1 VEGVIN
7 NLLDNSIKFTRQGY
21 IDVEVATFKERELAV
36 CKIKDTGIGIS
47 SEYLDHLYGP
57 FSQEDLDIG
66 RTFEGNGLGLA
77 ISKRYIEKMGGSLI
91 VDSIKGVGSTFT
103 FTLPLAKMGRLDK
116 LKRTAKTNGQ
126 SKILMLDD
134 SGDSYELIRAFLKD
148 NYDINLYSSK
158 EFNSGILSSEKFS
171 AMIFDVTINFWDKGL
186 EIIREIK
193 KSNDQKIPIL
203 ILSSEF
209 LQEKIQQFRKAGA
222 DEFLVK
228 PFAKGE
234 LVSLINKITAQH

>member
-1 VEGVIN
+1 
-7 NLLDNSIKFTRQGY
+7 
-21 IDVEVATFKERELAV
+21 
-36 CKIKDTGIGIS
+36 
-47 SEYLDHLYGP
+47 
-57 FSQEDLDIG
+57 
-66 RTFEGNGLGLA
+66 
-77 ISKRYIEKMGGSLI
+77 
-91 VDSIKGVGSTFT
+91 
-103 FTLPLAKMGRLDK
+103 
-116 LKRTAKTNGQ
+116 
-126 SKILMLDD
+126 
-134 SGDSYELIRAFLKD
+134 
-148 NYDINLYSSK
+148 
-158 EFNSGILSSEKFS
+158 
-171 AMIFDVTINFWDKGL
+171 MIFDVTINFWDKGL